1 MAFPTAA
8 WYIWETCAKL
18 RRTSLAA
25 SLVLITAVACGS
37 GDSPTTAP
45 APPTTAEST
54 VPPTTVAAKPA
65 VVLDNPGAQP
75 RQPLVLRLAPGSTSK
90 SAMVNQLTLKIT
102 IDGQTTPTGV
112 VPGTRMVMED
122 KVDRVDADG
131 TAHLSTTFVDVST
144 VATPGADPEV
154 VRGTQAAISSL
165 KGIRSSRTVD
175 VRGNV
180 SDVSID
186 SRGVS
191 DPAIKNTIDSMTS
204 QVGNLATPFPS
215 EPVGVGARWTVKGT
229 AMITGLQMTTTT
241 RYTLKS
247 RTGDRYELD
256 MASDAMATP
265 GPAPLPNLPAGATAS
280 VTSFSMRNTGQIS
293 GDLTRHMPVKSSNKG
308 TGDANFEMS
317 VGSQKGRLVQQ
328 MTIEITV
335 SPA

>member
-1 MAFPTAA
+1 MH
-8 WYIWETCAKL
+8 KV
-18 RRTSLAA
+18 RRTALAA
-25 SLVLITAVACGS
+25 SLLLITAVACGS
-37 GDSPTTAP
+37 GDSPTTAAAP
-45 APPTTAEST
+45 STTTESTLPPTTA
-54 VPPTTVAAKPA
+54 AAKPS
-65 VVLDNPGAQP
+65 VVLDNAGAQP

-102 IDGQTTPTGV
+102 IDGQAAPTGV
-112 VPGTRMVMED
+112 VPGTKMVMED

-131 TAHLSTTFVDVST
+131 KAHLSTTFVDVST

-154 VRGTQAAISSL
+154 VRGTQAAINSI
-165 KGIRSSRTVD
+165 KGLRSTRTVD
-175 VRGNV
+175 AQGNV
-180 SDVSID
+180 SNVSLD
-186 SRGVS
+186 SRGVT
-191 DPAIKNTIDSMTS
+191 DPAIKNTLDSMTS
-204 QVGNLATPFPS
+204 QIGNLSTPFPA
-215 EPVGVGARWTVKGT
+215 EPVGIGARWTVKGT
-229 AMITGLQMTTTT
+229 AVITGLQMTTTT

-256 MASDAMATP
+256 MASDAVATP

-293 GDLTRHMPVKSSNKG
+293 GDLTRHTPVNSSNKG

-317 VGSQKGRLVQQ
+317 VGTQKARLVQQ